1 MTRDQAIDLAQDA
14 LIWLAADPDRIGPF
28 LAASGMD
35 PRALRGAASA
45 PDFLGSVLDHLL
57 GQDAMV
63 RDFAAAQ
70 AISPYLPA
78 EARKALPGGCA
89 PNWT

>member
-35 PRALRGAASA
+35 PRGLRGAAA
-45 PDFLGSVLDHLL
+45 DPDFLGSVLDHLL
-57 GQDAMV
+57 GHDQMV
-63 RDFAAAQ
+63 RDFAEAH
-70 AISPYLPA
+70 AISPFLPA
-78 EARKALPGGCA
+78 TARAALPGGCA